1 MFKGEFCTLEH
12 PVFFFFSLTKMTQ
25 FILDSVPFENLMKIC
40 TIYNTCTY
48 TMFAYNFSVVH
59 EPLRSIR
66 GYPDKM
72 PFMSN
77 TRWWLIIVKAFTNV
91 PGGLWAVGGVF

>member
-1 MFKGEFCTLEH
+1 
-12 PVFFFFSLTKMTQ
+12 
-25 FILDSVPFENLMKIC
+25 
-40 TIYNTCTY
+40 
-48 TMFAYNFSVVH
+48 MFAYNFSVVH
-59 EPLRSIR
+59 EPLRSIC

-77 TRWWLIIVKAFTNV
+77 PRWWLIIVKAFTNV